1 MISTDTAGVLPGE
14 HLHAFRSRLHG
25 DLLLPG
31 DAGWDEAR
39 RAWMLLIDQN
49 PTAVVVAADEHD
61 VAETIRTARLLGL
74 RVAPQCTGHAAGTLG
89 GLEDTILLRT
99 SRLDAVEIRDDVARV
114 GAGALLSDVTAA
126 ATGHGLAVVSGMAP
140 SVGATGLVLG
150 GGLGWLARSH
160 GLASASVRA
169 IEAVDALGRTVR
181 IDDDHDGNLFWAA
194 RGGVAPVIVTAM
206 ELQLYPLTEV
216 VAGGLLWPV
225 DRAAEV
231 AHAWRE
237 WVADVPESVTSL
249 VRVLRYPPLPELP
262 EPLRGRAFVSIEAAL
277 QEDPEAAARR
287 LQPLRALK
295 PEIDTVRPMSPAEL
309 VTVHGDPPQPVPAHG
324 DSVVLREISAES
336 IDTLLD
342 AALSPEATPL
352 LSIEVR
358 HLGGML
364 TPGRLDAGAV
374 SGIDG
379 EGLVHVV
386 GIVPVPEALPAV
398 RGAAE
403 RVVASVAPY
412 ASPGAVKNF
421 AERPASADAL
431 YGSATER
438 IRQVVAVWDPE
449 RIIRTGHPLD

>member
-181 IDDDHDGNLFWAA
+181 IDDDHDGDLFWAA

-295 PEIDTVRPMSPAEL
+295 PEIDTVRPMSPAE
-309 VTVHGDPPQPVPAHG
+309 
-324 DSVVLREISAES
+324 S
-336 IDTLLD
+336 
-342 AALSPEATPL
+342 
-352 LSIEVR
+352 
-358 HLGGML
+358 
-364 TPGRLDAGAV
+364 
-374 SGIDG
+374 
-379 EGLVHVV
+379 
-386 GIVPVPEALPAV
+386 
-398 RGAAE
+398 
-403 RVVASVAPY
+403 
-412 ASPGAVKNF
+412 
-421 AERPASADAL
+421 
-431 YGSATER
+431 
-438 IRQVVAVWDPE
+438 
-449 RIIRTGHPLD
+449 